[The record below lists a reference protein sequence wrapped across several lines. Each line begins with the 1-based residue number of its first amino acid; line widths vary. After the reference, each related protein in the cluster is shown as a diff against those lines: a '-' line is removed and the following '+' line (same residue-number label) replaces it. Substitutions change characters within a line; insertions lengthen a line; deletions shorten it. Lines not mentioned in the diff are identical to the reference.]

1 MENYTVECVERNT
14 IKKFIEKNH
23 YSKNINGLK
32 TSFCFGLYD
41 EDALIGACLFG
52 QLSTTSWK
60 KYSDCED
67 DVLELRR
74 LVLIDNTPKNTESWF
89 IARCINYVKKN
100 SNYTTI
106 VSYADPHYDHIGYIY
121 QASNF
126 YYLGTTNKDK
136 LLKDIDTGKTYHS
149 RALRTKYKGEYKP
162 FVKVLREKY
171 ERGLLEEITVPG
183 KHIYVYP
190 LKKSIKKKFK
200 DLKKE
205 YPKDIDGECI

>member
-1 MENYTVECVERNT
+1 MKNYTVECVERST
-14 IKKFIEKNH
+14 IKNFIEKNH

-32 TSFCFGLYD
+32 VSFCFGLYD
-41 EDALIGACLFG
+41 NNNLIGACLFG

-89 IARCINYVKKN
+89 IARCINYIKKN

-106 VSYADPHYDHIGYIY
+106 VSYADPYYGHIGYIY

-126 YYLGTTNKDK
+126 YYLGITNKDK
-136 LLKDIDTGKTYHS
+136 LLKDIDTGKAYHS

-171 ERGLLEEITVPG
+171 DKGLLEEIEVPG

-190 LKKSIKKKFK
+190 LKKNVKKKFQN
-200 DLKKE
+200 LKRD
-205 YPKDIDGECI
+205 YPKNND